1 MMFFILWG
9 ARVDFLSLKI
19 WSLIFLDTKT
29 GHSECWRRLYYVH
42 AINGCWNWRYIHGGR
57 LSNVYI
63 GHSLI
68 FFFFFESQRAW
79 EHENIWTVPL
89 TRCSIRFVAP
99 PKTWDALMLHWQQ
112 QLLCRW
118 WKETGADGEQSTGYV
133 VPSLSNVVPED
144 PIRSRLMTAGGESG
158 SWVQLRSPALS
169 SRKQDKQWNWT

>member
-1 MMFFILWG
+1 MRSKSGFFKLEDLKPYIPRHKNRSQWMLKEVILRACYKW
-9 ARVDFLSLKI
+9 LLKLKVYPWWEAI
-19 WSLIFLDTKT
+19 K
-29 GHSECWRRLYYVH
+29 CVH
-42 AINGCWNWRYIHGGR
+42 RSQ
-57 LSNVYI
+57 SN
-63 GHSLI
+63 
-68 FFFFFESQRAW
+68 FFFFQSQRAW

-169 SRKQDKQWNWT
+169 SRKQDKQWNWR